1 MRVALDVL
9 ARLNAAGVPNTPYV
23 GVAAERERRETFGPA
38 ERIAARDTETDRA
51 GVRAGAGLQPGPFVA
66 EATLGAGRVVVG
78 LQSG

>member
-23 GVAAERERRETFGPA
+23 GVAAERRETFGPA

-78 LQSG
+78 LRSG